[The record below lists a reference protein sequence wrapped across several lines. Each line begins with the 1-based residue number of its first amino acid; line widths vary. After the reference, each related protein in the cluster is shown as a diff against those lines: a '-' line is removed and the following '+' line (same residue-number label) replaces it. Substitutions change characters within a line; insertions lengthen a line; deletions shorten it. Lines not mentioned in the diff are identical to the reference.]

1 MSEPESAPYQGP
13 PRYEG
18 PPPAPAAAGCYRH
31 PDRPTGIVCTR
42 CGRSICPECMVPA
55 SVGFQCPEC
64 VRDGRG
70 SVRPVRRGTA
80 LRSAADRWG
89 PVTLGLIAVNV
100 AVFVVTAIDAA
111 LTGANP
117 LTNNQSPL
125 FFRLAQIPLLVH
137 AGQWWRVFTA
147 GFLHFGVLHIG
158 LNMLALLVF
167 GAELERGLGRWRFL
181 AVYVVSLLG
190 GAAALQLFS
199 VPNAVAAGASTA
211 IYGLLGSLGVLMI
224 HRRQDVRGLL
234 TLLAINVFISLLPGV
249 SLVGHLGGLVAGA
262 VATVVVVAARR
273 VAAVQAVLLGVL
285 GVALLVVA
293 LTVPTVLVLN
303 I

>member
-1 MSEPESAPYQGP
+1 MTEPEPFPYQGP

-18 PPPAPAAAGCYRH
+18 PPPQMAATCYRH
-31 PDRPTGIVCTR
+31 PDRPTGILCTR
-42 CGRSICPECMVPA
+42 CGRPICPECMVPA

-64 VRDGRG
+64 VREGRA

-80 LRSAADRWG
+80 LRSAGDRWG
-89 PVTLGLIAVNV
+89 PMTLSLIGVNV
-100 AVFVVTAIDAA
+100 AVFVVTAIDAV
-111 LTGANP
+111 LHGANP

-125 FFRLAQIPLLVH
+125 FFRLAQVPLLVH
-137 AGQWWRVFTA
+137 AGEWWRVFTA

-167 GAELERGLGRWRFL
+167 GAELERALGRWRFL

-224 HRRQDVRGLL
+224 YRRQDNRGLL
-234 TLLAINVFISLLPGV
+234 TLLAINVYISLLPGV

-262 VATVVVVAARR
+262 IAT
-273 VAAVQAVLLGVL
+273 AAVVLTRRSALAQGAVLGVL
-285 GVALLVVA
+285 GVALLVA
-293 LTVPTVLVLN
+293 SLTVPTVLVLN